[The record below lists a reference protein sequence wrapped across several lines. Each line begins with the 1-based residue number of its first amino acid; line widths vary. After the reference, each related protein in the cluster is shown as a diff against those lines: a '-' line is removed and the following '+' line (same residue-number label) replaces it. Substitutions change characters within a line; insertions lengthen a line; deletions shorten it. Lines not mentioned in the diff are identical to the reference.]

1 MLRHLVLVAAYLLYC
16 QHRSINKAGCKLQ
29 KQMPFPLP
37 LVAYDQLGFKSFAT
51 ILHSKLLTTTLLVS
65 AADAEWCPAMNFPL
79 KNESVKD
86 SQCWYFRPT
95 R

>member
-1 MLRHLVLVAAYLLYC
+1 MLGHLVVVAAYLLYC

-51 ILHSKLLTTTLLVS
+51 I
-65 AADAEWCPAMNFPL
+65 
-79 KNESVKD
+79 
-86 SQCWYFRPT
+86 
-95 R
+95 